1 MSYPRKT
8 PLVTGEIYH
17 IFNKGIDGRIT
28 FGNEA
33 DFLRV
38 YKIMNYYVYSS
49 PPVRLSTYLDLKI
62 EAQQLLNN
70 SDFGE
75 KMVSIICYCFMP
87 NHFHFVLKQLVDNGI
102 SKFISQFLNS
112 YTRYFN
118 TKNKRIGQ
126 LFLDRFKN
134 VLVENDPQMMHLSR
148 YVHLNPY
155 SSGVVSSIDQLK
167 EYKWSSFKEYIKEV
181 NEPICDKE
189 VVLSN
194 FGVKKTYEKFVLE
207 RADYQRELK
216 RIENL
221 ILE

>member
-8 PLVTGEIYH
+8 PLVSGEIYH

-28 FGNEA
+28 FEDERDYIRA
-33 DFLRV
+33 
-38 YKIMNYYVYSS
+38 YKIMTYYMFSS
-49 PPVRLSTYLDLKI
+49 PPMRLSIFLDLNF
-62 EAQQLLNN
+62 EAQCLLNKT
-70 SDFGE
+70 DYGE

-87 NHFHFVLKQLVDNGI
+87 NHFHFVLKQLVEGGI
-102 SKFISQFLNS
+102 SRFLSQFLNS

-134 VLVENDPQMMHLSR
+134 VLVENDIQMMHLSR

-155 SSGVVSSIDQLK
+155 SSKIVDNLK
-167 EYKWSSFKEYIKEV
+167 ELKDYKWSSFREYLNMV
-181 NEPICDKE
+181 NEPVCNKE

-194 FGVKKTYEKFVLE
+194 FGGVNSYENFVFE
-207 RADYQRELK
+207 RAEYQRK
-216 RIENL
+216 IKMIENF